1 MKVSAQSCVKNDTY
15 NIFLQKNAN
24 MLQNILL
31 VGLGSMAG
39 GVARYLLSM
48 WIKQILPS
56 LFPWGT
62 FIVNMSGCLIIGL
75 LSGWLSSQPLL
86 PIHHRL
92 LFIIGFCGS
101 FTTFSTFTMD
111 NLNLLTRIIMYRHR
125 FLADTTLVSKHLLIL
140 YLTVNTGTLVATIK

>member
-62 FIVNMSGCLIIGL
+62 FIVNMSGCLLIGL

-111 NLNLLTRIIMYRHR
+111 NLNLLTTKTYGLF
-125 FLADTTLVSKHLLIL
+125 FLNISASIVLGLLCTAIGFW
-140 YLTVNTGTLVATIK
+140 LTRR